1 MPSLTKLI
9 QSCVIAALACLLTS
23 ACGVDSQSLE
33 SIFQSKKD
41 SYPLTTK
48 HLNDQ
53 GEPLFVN
60 RLIKQDSL
68 YLLQHANNPV
78 QWWGWGDA
86 AFAKAKE
93 LNKPIFLSIGYSTCH
108 WCHVMARES
117 FESIEVANYLNEHFI
132 PIKVDRE
139 EHPSVDELYLTSVQM
154 LSGKAGWPLTAVLT
168 PDGQAFF
175 GGTYFQPR
183 ELLNLLNRISDTW
196 VQRREAVLEQANR
209 LTTSLEAIN
218 KSSGDAKAITSVVI
232 AEAARRVNNE
242 LTNSTNTSS
251 NNRKNRVRDSK
262 AGFPREPEML
272 FLLDQ
277 ARRDLSSS
285 TIKTVSERL
294 LKLAAAG
301 IHDQVDGG
309 FHRYTVDSG
318 WVVPHFEKMLYN
330 QAQMGQA
337 YFQAYQLDGNP
348 ALKEVG
354 QKTFDFL
361 LRTMQSPDGGF
372 YSAMDAES
380 EQANGDKSEGAYYI
394 WAHQELESLLSSEQ
408 LQLAEQLLG
417 VSLIGNFNGH
427 NVLQN
432 QLYDTSSSEQQSEQS
447 KQVALILKKLSATRA
462 QRKQPHIDTKIIT
475 SWNAM
480 VISALLVGH
489 QIVGDE
495 RYRTSALKAAER
507 IWLESYNSKQG
518 LARTIPSAKLRV
530 AGALEDYAY
539 LTNAMIDAYD
549 ATANKKWLNR
559 ATEISTQ
566 MIERFHDAQTGGFN
580 IADASQTNAPTMRL
594 VTARDDATYSG
605 NSVSARAL
613 ARLLARTGTLDFKHK
628 ANATIAAFSKQLL
641 ANPETLSGM
650 LLAAN
655 TLNNGDLSA
664 KQYAAKGKISIQT
677 MHLEA
682 DTFAVDLTIAD
693 GWHVNAAKV
702 LSDYLIPTTLT
713 AATLENT
720 DSCSISS
727 TNYPN
732 GQRVSLGFQ
741 EDELLV
747 YEKTTRLKATTT
759 SDQSSKDC
767 KMAAAELRIQACS
780 DEICLA
786 PEVINIRAF

>member
-1 MPSLTKLI
+1 MLTLTTLLI
-9 QSCVIAALACLLTS
+9 G
-23 ACGVDSQSLE
+23 CGAENKAESLE
-33 SIFQSKKD
+33 SVYQSKKG
-41 SYPLTTK
+41 SYPLNTE
-48 HLNDQ
+48 HLSEQ

-117 FESIEVANYLNEHFI
+117 FESIEVANYINEHFI

-139 EHPSVDELYLTSVQM
+139 EHPSVDELYLTSVQL

-183 ELLNLLNRISDTW
+183 ELLNLLNKINDTW
-196 VQRREAVLEQANR
+196 VQRQDAVLEQANR
-209 LTTSLEAIN
+209 LTKSLEAIN
-218 KSSGDAKAITSVVI
+218 KSSGNTKAITSTVI
-232 AEAARRVNNE
+232 AEAALRVSNE
-242 LTNSTNTSS
+242 LTNSTNISS
-251 NNRKNRVRDSK
+251 NNRKKRVRDSK

-277 ARRDLSSS
+277 ARRNLSKS

-301 IHDQVDGG
+301 IHDQIDGG

-337 YFQAYQLDGNP
+337 YFQAYQLDGNSV
-348 ALKEVG
+348 LKEVG

-361 LRTMQSPDGGF
+361 LGTMQSPDGGF

-417 VSLIGNFNGH
+417 VSVIGNFNGH

-432 QLYDTSSSEQQSEQS
+432 QIYDTSSSAQQSAQG
-447 KQVALILKKLSATRA
+447 KQVALILQKLSAARA

-480 VISALLVGH
+480 AISALLTGH

-495 RYRTSALKAAER
+495 RYLDAALKAAER
-507 IWLESYNSKQG
+507 IWAKSFDNKQG

-549 ATANKKWLNR
+549 STANKKWLSR
-559 ATEISTQ
+559 ATELSTQ
-566 MIERFHDAQTGGFN
+566 MVERFHDAETGGFN
-580 IADASQTNAPTMRL
+580 IADTSQTSAPTMKL
-594 VTARDDATYSG
+594 ITARDDATYSG
-605 NSVSARAL
+605 NSVAARAL
-613 ARLLARTGTLDFKHK
+613 ARLLARTGTLNFKHK

-655 TLNNGDLSA
+655 TLNNGDLSTR
-664 KQYAAKGKISIQT
+664 QYAAKGKISIQT
-677 MHLEA
+677 KHIEA
-682 DTFAVDLTIAD
+682 GTFTVELTIDD

-702 LSDYLIPTTLT
+702 LNDYLIPTTLT
-713 AATLENT
+713 AATLENA
-720 DSCSISS
+720 DSCPISS
-727 TNYPN
+727 TNYPD

-747 YEKTTRLKATTT
+747 YESTTLLKATTT
-759 SDQSSKDC
+759 DGLINDEHC
-767 KMAAAELRIQACS
+767 RMAAELKIQACS

-786 PEVINIRAF
+786 PETINIRAF